1 LKACVDIEEFL
12 DDWSVVES
20 HEDLSDVYILIDASL
35 TEDEESPEFAQKMNI
50 CAYCLD
56 DDILEEIAS

>member
-1 LKACVDIEEFL
+1 MTISAFDFRNLSKACFSL
-12 DDWSVVES
+12 RG
-20 HEDLSDVYILIDASL
+20 LKDVYILIDASL